1 MFMKNRSYELREKFV
16 QRALEE
22 TGYQARANG
31 TSYYGERIGITG
43 NGLPW
48 DGAFIDV
55 VAREVGLNLTAH
67 VYTGTALAEFNRT
80 ARLYRKPKRGDI
92 VFFNFSPDPTSAFNG
107 PHVGIVV
114 DAAAWD
120 TKRIIQ
126 TVEAQVHSGLPKGS
140 QLNDGVYRRI
150 RHSTDVL
157 GFGRPVF
164 KTARDSAPDQKL
176 PTVVPARLTAG
187 KPSRDIATVQLALSQ
202 VTDVKDMKRGT
213 WCPKTRS
220 AYAYF
225 QRTVGYVGPK
235 ANGEPDVPSLT
246 RLGHDTNMFRV

>member
-1 MFMKNRSYELREKFV
+1 MFKRNELREKFV
-16 QRALEE
+16 LRALDE

-31 TSYYGERIGITG
+31 TSFYGERIGHTG
-43 NGLPW
+43 NGTPW

-55 VAREVGLNLTAH
+55 VAREVGLPLVSH
-67 VYTGTALAEFNRT
+67 VYTGTALAEFARRN
-80 ARLYRKPKRGDI
+80 RLYTKPQRGDI
-92 VFFNFSPDPTSAFNG
+92 VFFNFSPEPTSAFNG

-140 QLNDGVYRRI
+140 QLNDGVFKRV

-157 GFGRPVF
+157 GFGRPSF
-164 KTARDSAPDQKL
+164 KAASDEPLPVNT
-176 PTVVPARLTAG
+176 PTVVLARLTAS
-187 KPSRDIATVQLALSQ
+187 KPSKDIATVQLALSQ
-202 VTDVKDMKRGT
+202 VTDVKDMQRGH
-213 WCPKTRS
+213 WCPKTRA

-225 QRTVGYVGPK
+225 QRTVGYVGPT

-246 RLGHDTNMFRV
+246 RLGNDTRMFKL

>member
-1 MFMKNRSYELREKFV
+1 MFKKPNELREKFV
-16 QRALEE
+16 LRALEE

-43 NGLPW
+43 NGTPW

-55 VAREVGLNLTAH
+55 VARECGLPLHAH
-67 VYTGTALAEFNRT
+67 VYTPTAIAEYVRNG
-80 ARLYRKPKRGDI
+80 RLYRKPKRGDI
-92 VFFNFSPDPTSAFNG
+92 VFFNFSPDQAAAFNG

-114 DAAAWD
+114 DATAWD

-140 QLNDGVYRRI
+140 QLNDGVYKRL

-157 GFGRPVF
+157 GFGRPAF
-164 KTARDSAPDQKL
+164 NGKREAASDSV

-187 KPSRDIATVQLALSQ
+187 KPSKDIATVQLALSR
-202 VTDVKDMKRGT
+202 VTDVKDMQRGT
-213 WCPKTRS
+213 WCPKTRA

-225 QRTVGYVGPK
+225 QRTVGYVGPN
-235 ANGEPDVPSLT
+235 ANGEPDVASLT
-246 RLGHDTNMFRV
+246 RLGNETRLFKLNG